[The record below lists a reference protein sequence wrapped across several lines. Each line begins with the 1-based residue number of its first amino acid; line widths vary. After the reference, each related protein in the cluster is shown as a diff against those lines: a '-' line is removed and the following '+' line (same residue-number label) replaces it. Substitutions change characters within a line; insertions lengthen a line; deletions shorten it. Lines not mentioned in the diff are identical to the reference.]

1 MMNGRRPALYALRR
15 TLPSWCFEE
24 RLDELLGFCRAAHV
38 EEVIVKVDVE
48 EFSHGIPTIE
58 WLAAYLPML
67 ARARDALKE
76 IGVAFSINPW
86 VTTGHL
92 DRGRDLRAVFPHFDW
107 MVGHRGEP
115 CRACACPLS
124 KGWREHTQALWRLYA
139 SLEPRVLWVEDD
151 IRTFNHTP
159 IEFGCFCD
167 LHLRAF
173 GERIGEAVARERLV
187 QAILQPGEPHPWRG
201 AWLEL
206 LRDTTEDVCA
216 LLAKAVHEVSPDT
229 SLGLMSSGPE
239 NHCLEGRDWRR
250 LAGALGDG
258 RPIYSRPTLGNYT
271 ESSLTGLY
279 DAAAQIKRARAVLPA
294 DTIEQTEVEN
304 FPFTGYAKS
313 AAFTFLQIALSVA
326 HGCHGATL
334 NLFDHVGTPLAVNP
348 AMQDMLASKR
358 PFLDAIVAACSPA
371 GAFRGV
377 RVLHHEGASFVRRL
391 EPGDDYAALAPRNYA
406 WERALNAFG
415 ITTTYGDSPVVAAD
429 GRMLD
434 AYGDREIEAMLAG
447 GVLLDLRAAEVL
459 IERGFE
465 EAVGVSIG
473 RTARLHAVETTS
485 AEELT
490 DPDFAG
496 APQRYVTMTLPNLVG
511 HPRYGRVQPHE
522 GARVVSRLVDPDR
535 KVVCPFTTVFEN
547 SLGGRV
553 AVVPLD
559 MSEAFGPSFLGP
571 YRREH
576 LLAILQWLAHDRLPA
591 VVGGGVLALAHRMDL
606 ADRVMLVVFNLS
618 HDDWSEVVWDI
629 HWPAREPERVTILD
643 EHGTW
648 RDAQA
653 ECARTSPERLRLT
666 IPGPLSFRMPMIA
679 ALRTDSRW

>member
-1 MMNGRRPALYALRR
+1 MMNEQRPALYALRR

-24 RLDELLGFCRAAHV
+24 RLDELLGFCRTAHV

-58 WLAAYLPML
+58 WLEAYMPML
-67 ARARDALKE
+67 TRARDALRK

-107 MVGHRGEP
+107 MVGHRGEA

-124 KGWREHTQALWRLYA
+124 KGWREHIRALWRLYA
-139 SLEPRVLWVEDD
+139 SLEPRVIWVEDD

-173 GERIGEAVARERLV
+173 GERIGEAVTRERLV
-187 QAILQPGEPHPWRG
+187 QAVLQPGEPYPWRR
-201 AWLEL
+201 AWLAL
-206 LRDTTEDVCA
+206 LRDTTEDTCA
-216 LLAKAVHEVSPDT
+216 FLAKAVHEISPGT
-229 SLGLMSSGPE
+229 FLGLMSSGPE

-250 LAGALGDG
+250 LARALGDG

-279 DAAAQIKRARAVLPA
+279 DAAAQIKRARAVLPR
-294 DTIEQTEVEN
+294 DTIEQTEVES

-334 NLFDHVGTPLAVNP
+334 NLFDHVGSPLAINP

-358 PFLDAIVAACSPA
+358 PFLDALAAACSAA

-391 EPGDDYAALAPRNYA
+391 QPRDDYAALAPPDYA

-415 ITTTYGDSPVVAAD
+415 ITTTYGDSPVIAAD
-429 GRMLD
+429 GQMLN
-434 AYGDREIEAMLAG
+434 AYSDGEIEAMLTG
-447 GVLLDLRAAEVL
+447 GMLLDLGAAEVL
-459 IERGFE
+459 IERGFGQ
-465 EAVGVSIG
+465 AVGVTVG
-473 RTARLHAVETTS
+473 RTARLHTVEATG

-490 DPDFAG
+490 DPEFAG
-496 APQRYVTMTLPNLVG
+496 APERYVTMSLPNLIG

-522 GARVVSRLVDPDR
+522 NARVVSRLVDPDR
-535 KVVCPFTTVFEN
+535 EVVRPFTTVFEN
-547 SLGGRV
+547 GLGGRV
-553 AVVPLD
+553 AVVPLE
-559 MSEAFGPSFLGP
+559 MSEAFGPAFLGP

-576 LLAILQWLAHDRLPA
+576 LLAILRWLSRDRLPA
-591 VVGGGVLALAHRMDL
+591 AVSGGVLPLALRMDFP
-606 ADRVMLVVFNLS
+606 DSVMLAVFNLS
-618 HDDWSEVVWDI
+618 HDDWPEVVWDV
-629 HWPAREPERVTILD
+629 HWPSREPERVTLLD
-643 EHGTW
+643 EHGAW

-653 ECARTSPERLRLT
+653 ECARTSPGHLRVT
-666 IPGPLSFRMPMIA
+666 IPGPLSFRMPMIV
-679 ALRTDSRW
+679 ALRTGSGR